1 MSKTNTR
8 FESNPALQWF
18 GLAFVVTV
26 LMAGCASVP
35 PPTAQIAVAKVEV
48 NNAMSA
54 GSNEYAP
61 VQLKT
66 AMDELNAAEKANAAE
81 DYEQARTMAERAE
94 VDAKLAAA
102 TSNSA
107 KAQKAAEA
115 VKADAKVLRHEID
128 RKQP

>member
-1 MSKTNTR
+1 MSKINTHI
-8 FESNPALQWF
+8 ESNPALPWF
-18 GLAFVVTV
+18 GLAFAVTV

-48 NNAMSA
+48 NNAMSV

-81 DYEQARTMAERAE
+81 DYEQARIMAERAE

-102 TSNSA
+102 TSNTA

-115 VKADAKVLRHEID
+115 VKTDANVLRHEID